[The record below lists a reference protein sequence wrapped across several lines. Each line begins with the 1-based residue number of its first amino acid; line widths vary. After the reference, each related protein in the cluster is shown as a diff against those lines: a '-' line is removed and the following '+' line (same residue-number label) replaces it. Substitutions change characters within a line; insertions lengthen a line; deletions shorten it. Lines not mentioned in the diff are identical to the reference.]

1 MIIKHNKDS
10 IRASRDV
17 VMAADEDEE
26 EDEGLGGFSFDD
38 EDDSMDET
46 LEGIADDIEDM
57 QEDVDELQ
65 EDDVSIEIDNN
76 IEGHYIAECDKCKGI
91 FISAMTET
99 DQVVESIK
107 GTCPLCDKESEQF
120 IKWVIKKVD

>member
-1 MIIKHNKDS
+1 MIIRRNKDS
-10 IRASRDV
+10 IRASQDV
-17 VMAADEDEE
+17 ILAADEDE
-26 EDEGLGGFSFDD
+26 DEGMNDFSFDD
-38 EDDSMDET
+38 EDDMDDT

-57 QEDVDELQ
+57 QDDLDEIQ

-120 IKWVIKKVD
+120 IKWVIKKVE